1 MSNVLESYS
10 LVWRYLVILIN
21 VKVIVNYLPKII

>member
-21 VKVIVNYLPKII
+21 LKVLLTIYQK